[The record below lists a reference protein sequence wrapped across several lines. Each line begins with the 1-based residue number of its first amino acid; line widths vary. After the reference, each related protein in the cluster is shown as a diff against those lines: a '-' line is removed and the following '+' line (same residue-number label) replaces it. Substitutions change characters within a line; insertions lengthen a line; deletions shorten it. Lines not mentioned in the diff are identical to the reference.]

1 MTLLLDSEAGLSID
15 ELAEKLDISRN
26 AVKQHLVVLEK
37 QRWVYEASLTSTG
50 GRPARIYALTQE
62 GINRFPKQY
71 AWFCNLLLDELAA
84 DLHPDALA
92 QMMWNMG
99 VKLAKSLLPQF
110 ADLAVDQKRQALVEL
125 MQSLGYQAELRE
137 DDGQVVIRAINCVY
151 HDLAQQHPALCQFD
165 NALMSTLLS
174 APIEQTRCMAKNDCD
189 CRFKLSGRN
198 SQM

>member
-189 CRFKLSGRN
+189 CRFKLAGR
-198 SQM
+198 